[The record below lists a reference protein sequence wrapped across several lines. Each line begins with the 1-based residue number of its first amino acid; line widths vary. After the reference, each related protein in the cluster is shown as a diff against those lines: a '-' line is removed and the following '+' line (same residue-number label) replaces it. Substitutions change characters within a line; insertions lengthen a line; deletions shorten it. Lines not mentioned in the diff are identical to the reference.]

1 MSGLCNSNTLQVRA
15 QLHHLQLLAL
25 VDSGSTHNFIS
36 QTAAEQLVLVIQQ
49 QTGLSVSVA
58 NGAKISSVSISK
70 ATHFDIEGHSFI
82 ADFLVIP
89 LARFDL
95 VLGVKWLQ
103 LLGHILWDF
112 QALTMAFIEDQRQ
125 IILHGTQAPVRCA
138 LQVVQVHSTDNGK
151 LSQLLTDFED
161 IFHEPTAL
169 PPIRHCD
176 HRIRLKMG
184 TEPMVVRPYRYPHLQ
199 KDEIERQCQNMLA

>member
-1 MSGLCNSNTLQVRA
+1 MPVRA

-36 QTAAEQLVLVIQQ
+36 QPAAEQLGLVIQQ
-49 QTGLSVSVA
+49 QTGLSVSVP
-58 NGAKISSVSISK
+58 NGAKIASVGIST
-70 ATHFDIEGHSFI
+70 ATLFNIEGHSFI
-82 ADFLVIP
+82 VDFLLIP
-89 LARFDL
+89 LTGFDL

-103 LLGHILWDF
+103 LLGPILWDF
-112 QALTMAFIEDQRQ
+112 QALTMTFTEDQRQ
-125 IILHGTQAPVRCA
+125 ITLHSTQAPVPCT
-138 LQVVQVHSTDNGK
+138 LQVVQVQSTDNCK
-151 LSQLLTDFED
+151 LSQLLTNFDD

-184 TEPMVVRPYRYPHLQ
+184 IEPMVVRPYRYPHL
-199 KDEIERQCQNMLA
+199 